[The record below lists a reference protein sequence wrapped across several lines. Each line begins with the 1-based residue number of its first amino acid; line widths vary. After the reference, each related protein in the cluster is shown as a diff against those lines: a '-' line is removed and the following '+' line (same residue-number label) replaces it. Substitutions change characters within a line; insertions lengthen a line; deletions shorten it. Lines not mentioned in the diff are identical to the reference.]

1 MFVTTVDFH
10 ANMDKYLALIPH
22 EDIFLT
28 VEGKPVAHMV
38 APKMS
43 AVDHLYGL
51 LKNAPA
57 ETTATDIR
65 EERLQRH
72 EHPKQKNLRQSK
84 GLFYHDFP

>member
-28 VEGKPVAHMV
+28 VEGKPVAHMI

-72 EHPKQKNLRQSK
+72 EHPM
-84 GLFYHDFP
+84 

>member
-51 LKNAPA
+51 LQNAPA

-72 EHPKQKNLRQSK
+72 EHPM
-84 GLFYHDFP
+84 

>member
-57 ETTATDIR
+57 ETTTTDIR

-72 EHPKQKNLRQSK
+72 EHPM
-84 GLFYHDFP
+84 

>member
-28 VEGKPVAHMV
+28 VEGNPVAHMV

-51 LKNAPA
+51 LKKAPA
-57 ETTATDIR
+57 ETMATDIR

-72 EHPKQKNLRQSK
+72 EHPM
-84 GLFYHDFP
+84 

>member
-10 ANMDKYLALIPH
+10 ANMGKYLALIPH

-28 VEGKPVAHMV
+28 VEGKPVAHMI

-57 ETTATDIR
+57 ETMATDIR

-72 EHPKQKNLRQSK
+72 EHPM
-84 GLFYHDFP
+84 

>member
-57 ETTATDIR
+57 ETATDIR

-72 EHPKQKNLRQSK
+72 EHPM
-84 GLFYHDFP
+84 

>member
-28 VEGKPVAHMV
+28 VEGKPVAHMI

-57 ETTATDIR
+57 ETMATNG
-65 EERLQRH
+65 
-72 EHPKQKNLRQSK
+72 HPRRKAATS
-84 GLFYHDFP
+84 

>member
-57 ETTATDIR
+57 EATATDIR

-72 EHPKQKNLRQSK
+72 EH
-84 GLFYHDFP
+84 HM

>member
-43 AVDHLYGL
+43 AVHHLYGL

-57 ETTATDIR
+57 ETTPTDIR

-72 EHPKQKNLRQSK
+72 EHPM
-84 GLFYHDFP
+84 

>member
-1 MFVTTVDFH
+1 MFITTVDFH

-57 ETTATDIR
+57 ETTEMDIR

-72 EHPKQKNLRQSK
+72 EHPM
-84 GLFYHDFP
+84 